1 MPNSSRIWKVIHYA
15 AYESILV
22 YKTKYSHYK
31 RNALSLNLFMAI
43 LKYIPNFL
51 TLANLF
57 SGCTGIAMVSMGY
70 FRWGALSIFLSALLD
85 FFDGL
90 AARAFKAQS
99 AIGKDLDSL
108 ADVVSF
114 GVLPSFIIFS
124 YLRIIDQTAFIDVNY
139 SNTGF
144 PTSLVNFSV
153 FVMAV
158 FSAIRLARFNHDPG
172 QQTSFKGLPT
182 PANGLFW
189 AAMFMGLYASADISQ
204 INWFQPDVNH
214 LIETINNEK
223 HVFLWMVLFKN
234 KTAFLVITFIMS
246 LLLITPMRLISFK
259 LNQWSWQ
266 EYKFTYLFILTS
278 VVLIVILGFEA
289 APFVLNLYILFS
301 ILTFRKS
308 FLS

>member
-1 MPNSSRIWKVIHYA
+1 
-15 AYESILV
+15 
-22 YKTKYSHYK
+22 
-31 RNALSLNLFMAI
+31 MAI

-57 SGCTGIAMVSMGY
+57 SGCVGIAMVSVGY
-70 FRWGALSIFLSALLD
+70 FRWGAMSIFLSAFLD

-124 YLRIIDQTAFIDVNY
+124 YLKIIDQTAFIDINY
-139 SNTGF
+139 SNTGL
-144 PTSLVNFSV
+144 PISLVNFSV
-153 FVMAV
+153 FVMVV
-158 FSAIRLARFNHDPG
+158 FSALRLARFNHDPG

-189 AAMFMGLYASADISQ
+189 AAMFMGLYASTDISQ
-204 INWFQPDVNH
+204 LNWYQPDANH
-214 LIETINNEK
+214 LIEAVNTEK
-223 HVFLWMVLFKN
+223 HAFLWMGLFKN
-234 KTAFLVITFIMS
+234 KTAFIMIAFFMS
-246 LLLITPMRLISFK
+246 LLLIAPIRLISFK
-259 LNQWSWQ
+259 LNQWSWH
-266 EYKFTYLFILTS
+266 ENKFIYLFILTS
-278 VVLIVILGFEA
+278 VILIISLGFEA
-289 APFVLNLYILFS
+289 APLVLNLYLLFS